1 VNQLAGQF
9 PGAPPP
15 PPAAPGF
22 GAGVAQAIGGAG
34 RPQAVNAA
42 GRIDPANA
50 PAPQALYAGQNMG
63 GGSALQHSDPNQ
75 WLLPPDRVLS
85 LLL

>member
-50 PAPQALYAGQNMG
+50 VGWLSSIRTPTN
-63 GGSALQHSDPNQ
+63 GSCP
-75 WLLPPDRVLS
+75 RTGC
-85 LLL
+85 